1 MTYDSPPEISLP
13 EPHPSTALPGKRL
26 FDVMG
31 ATVILLAVLPVMAA
45 VALVVLLIDGRPIL
59 FRQVRVGRRGR
70 LFTILKFRT
79 MVSGA
84 EQMVDGLKAHNERR
98 GPLFKLTHDPR
109 VTRIGRFLRDSSL
122 DELPQL
128 LNVLLGDMSLVGP
141 RPTSFAPETY
151 AVWHGQRLEATP
163 GITGLWQVQ
172 GRNTTTF
179 DERLRL
185 DVKYI
190 REMSLRLDLKIM
202 LLTVGAL
209 VRRSG
214 A

>member
-1 MTYDSPPEISLP
+1 MRQPRYV
-13 EPHPSTALPGKRL
+13 GKRL
-26 FDVMG
+26 LDV
-31 ATVILLAVLPVMAA
+31 AVCLVILPAA
-45 VALVVLLIDGRPIL
+45 ILICALCALLITLESPGPIVFMQERTGRDGRR
-59 FRQVRVGRRGR
+59 FRM
-70 LFTILKFRT
+70 FKFRT
-79 MVSGA
+79 MVPNA
-84 EQMVDGLKAHNERR
+84 EELKASLAHLNLL
-98 GPLFKLTHDPR
+98 PYPDFKIADDPR
-109 VTRIGRFLRDSSL
+109 ITRVGRVLRKTSL

-128 LNVLLGDMSLVGP
+128 LNVLRGDMSLVGP
-141 RPTSFAPETY
+141 RPTSFKPETY
-151 AVWHGQRLEATP
+151 EVWHGQRLEATP
-163 GITGLWQVQ
+163 GITGLWQVY